1 MANKP
6 PPYNLT
12 FYGDFSDLVHEAKRT
27 SAELQGIFKRAAEKG
42 FKNANLRKLA
52 TQVEANMKEE
62 YKLRHQMELRLE
74 RQRSQAEGRF
84 ERDRLATLRK
94 VEELEQKIRDERD
107 EDKKEEHKADLKRA
121 RIRQAIFNENASD
134 FNKETKLVTKNL
146 QKVVKE
152 LVSSEKAAK
161 RSAGYYNRTAE
172 RIGKIT
178 KLFDSDME
186 AGADH
191 FVDKLSEGL
200 DGVLSKLNGSI
211 DLGSLV
217 KGGAGA
223 ASGGLRAMGDA
234 LGNLGKVGPALATT
248 MTVLAGVVGVF
259 GVLAGAMLDMDR
271 KVKEFNK
278 TAINTHGALVLNR
291 LGAGN
296 LNQGLRI
303 LNHTVTDLTGNMG
316 VSQEEATT
324 LFDTLDKGGFTLDRL
339 TSRTTNADL
348 AQANLS
354 RSLVSL
360 ATTARMS
367 GVGLTEYAQNVT
379 DYVNDLGM
387 SLDGVNDSFANIADM
402 AAKAAFGTRRFYS
415 MVVQATSG
423 QSSLNVRLDQTAG
436 LLMRMTKILGAK
448 KATEMVTSAS
458 SDLAGMGGQDRTK
471 LALLSGSR
479 GSRIAGREA
488 QSQASNFAVSARG
501 NQGALSDALRQAG
514 VKSSVGD
521 AIRAAG
527 TAGAGNDA
535 AATDR
540 TSSTMVAA
548 LRDMSNQQQSALIA
562 ALQANPATVDMG
574 RQMSQLIDLTK
585 ASSGLGGM
593 VNGMQAIGA
602 GGSIAMKLSQL
613 SSVGLGRLENINSA
627 EGRMAAENVTGLSG
641 PQYDMAREVSRVVA
655 GQFDILKRSR
665 PTDDIGRRKQIEQFG
680 ATTDSS
686 GTLRA
691 ASVDSKGMI
700 HYLEKIEQADDL
712 MSGYMSRSDISLD
725 SIKTEQA
732 ALMNSTFDATVSVAD
747 ILENKILFYM
757 RALYENF
764 GVPLLGYVSDL
775 LSKFGVGN
783 GAVRDAAAS
792 AREEIGKKM
801 QADAVNQSLNQR
813 QLAKVSTALDSTTDI
828 GERKRLQAEKASL
841 EQKIAERATR
851 TEGLRAANARIN
863 SGNTWDIREGRG
875 RDELDQLLGRFGAGG
890 GMYNSKVFSFSNQPA
905 ASTPMAP
912 TATPTSAVAA
922 PTVSVAPSNTDT
934 NVVQTTA
941 VTAAVNQ
948 ASTVATEVAKTT
960 AADSGKA
967 ADHRHQQAQQH
978 ITRLLSRETK
988 LGDALARS
996 KLPDAIAEAQVKQEL
1011 MALGTAAGLTGEDA
1025 SAAAAKFMDDGVLTD
1040 AMKSAMKSALTS
1052 HPELAAAAMHAGIGT
1067 MDLNTRTSRY
1077 RVPRAAE
1084 GGVTTEDP
1092 VEDFIYRGNGVNGA
1106 ITPIASDDQFFGAR
1120 PGGAIDQA
1128 VNGRGGGTVI
1138 NNIYGDER
1146 RVYDIVKRV
1155 IREAGIGPSRAGSN
1169 A

>member
-1 MANKP
+1 M
-6 PPYNLT
+6 
-12 FYGDFSDLVHEAKRT
+12 VREAKKA
-27 SAELQGIFKRAAEKG
+27 SMDLQDIFKKAAEKG
-42 FKNANLRKLA
+42 FKNANLRSIAAK
-52 TQVEANMKEE
+52 VEDNIKEE
-62 YKLRHQMELRLE
+62 FKLRRQMELRLE
-74 RQRSQAEGRF
+74 RQRSQAEGKF
-84 ERDRLATLRK
+84 ERDRLATLKK
-94 VEELEQKIRDERD
+94 VEELEKKIIDEKD
-107 EDKKEEHKADLKRA
+107 DDKKEDLKAALKLAKLR
-121 RIRQAIFNENASD
+121 RQVFNENASD
-134 FNKETKLVTKNL
+134 FNDETKRITRNL

-259 GVLAGAMLDMDR
+259 GVLAGAMFDMDR

-339 TSRTTNADL
+339 TSRTSNADL

-535 AATDR
+535 GATER

-665 PTDDIGRRKQIEQFG
+665 PSDDIERRKQIEQFG
-680 ATTDSS
+680 ATTDST

-732 ALMNSTFDATVSVAD
+732 ALMSSTFDATVSVAD

-775 LSKFGVGN
+775 LDKFGIGD
-783 GAVRDAAAS
+783 GAARGAAS
-792 AREEIGKKM
+792 FAREEIGRKM

-813 QLAKVSTALDSTTDI
+813 ALAKVNTSLDSTTDI
-828 GERKRLQAEKASL
+828 GERKRLQAEKAAL

-863 SGNTWDIREGRG
+863 SGNTWDTRAGKGRE
-875 RDELDQLLGRFGAGG
+875 DLDKLLGRFGASSA
-890 GMYNSKVFSFSNQPA
+890 Y
-905 ASTPMAP
+905 ASTNVSLAHLDQPGAATAMAP
-912 TATPTSAVAA
+912 TATPTGAVAA
-922 PTVSVAPSNTDT
+922 PAVTVAPSNTDT
-934 NVVQTTA
+934 NVAQTTA
-941 VTAAVNQ
+941 VTTAVNQ
-948 ASTVATEVAKTT
+948 ASTVATEAAKTT

-967 ADHRHQQAQQH
+967 ADQRHQQAQQH
-978 ITRLLSRETK
+978 VTRLLTRETK

-1040 AMKSAMKSALTS
+1040 AMKSALTS

-1077 RVPRAAE
+1077 RMPRAAE
-1084 GGVTTEDP
+1084 GGITTEDP

-1155 IREAGIGPSRAGSN
+1155 IREAGISPSRAGSN